1 MIFEESMNTTAILGY
16 VAGTLTTIAFLPQVI
31 QTWKTK
37 STKDISLVMFVTFCT
52 GVFLWLIYGFLIGS
66 YPVIIANIATL
77 LLAMIILSLKIK
89 YK

>member
-1 MIFEESMNTTAILGY
+1 MNTTAILGY

-66 YPVIIANIATL
+66 YPVIIANIATF

>member
-1 MIFEESMNTTAILGY
+1 MNSTAILGY

-37 STKDISLVMFVTFCT
+37 STKDISLGMFVSFCT
-52 GVFLWLIYGFLIGS
+52 GVFLWLIYGILIDS
-66 YPVIIANIATL
+66 YPVIIANVATL
-77 LLAMIILSLKIK
+77 ALAMIILSLKIK

>member
-1 MIFEESMNTTAILGY
+1 MNSIAILGY
-16 VAGTLTTIAFLPQVI
+16 VAGTLTTVAFLPQVI

-37 STKDISLVMFVTFCT
+37 STKDISLGMFISFCT
-52 GVFLWLIYGFLIGS
+52 GVFLWLIYGFLIES
-66 YPVIIANIATL
+66 SPVIVTNLATF

>member
-1 MIFEESMNTTAILGY
+1 MNSIAILGY
-16 VAGTLTTIAFLPQVI
+16 LAGTLTTVAFLPQVI

-37 STKDISLVMFVTFCT
+37 STKDISLGMFVSFCT
-52 GVFLWLIYGFLIGS
+52 GVFLWLIYGFLIES
-66 YPVIIANIATL
+66 SPVIVTNLATF

>member
-1 MIFEESMNTTAILGY
+1 MNSIAILGY
-16 VAGTLTTIAFLPQVI
+16 LAGTLTTAAFLPQVI

-37 STKDISLVMFVTFCT
+37 STKDISLGMFISFCT
-52 GVFLWLIYGFLIGS
+52 GVFLWLVYGILIES
-66 YPVIIANIATL
+66 SPVIITNLATL

>member
-1 MIFEESMNTTAILGY
+1 MNSIAILGY

-37 STKDISLVMFVTFCT
+37 STKDISLGMFVSFCT
-52 GVFLWLIYGFLIGS
+52 GVFLWLIYGILIDS
-66 YPVIIANIATL
+66 YPVIIANVATL
-77 LLAMIILSLKIK
+77 ALAMIILSLKIK

>member
-1 MIFEESMNTTAILGY
+1 MNSTAILGY

-37 STKDISLVMFVTFCT
+37 STKDISLGMFVSFCT
-52 GVFLWLIYGFLIGS
+52 GVFLWLIYGILIDS
-66 YPVIIANIATL
+66 YPVIITNVATL
-77 LLAMIILSLKIK
+77 ALALIILSLKIK